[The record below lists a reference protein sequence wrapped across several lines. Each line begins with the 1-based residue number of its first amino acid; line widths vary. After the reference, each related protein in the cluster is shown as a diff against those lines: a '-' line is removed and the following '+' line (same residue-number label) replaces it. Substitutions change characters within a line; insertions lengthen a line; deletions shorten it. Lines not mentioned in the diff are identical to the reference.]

1 MIRIFR
7 KLLIT
12 TGKAIPFVLCFIV
25 LINYIECG
33 LCLIRE
39 DYVLYGE
46 HILLNTKVSFIVGDF
61 FEYDF
66 VAIAI
71 VIIISVAVETCT
83 YNKLACVYLCVNLL
97 EKNLFTF
104 SMDEVWVETVCVC
117 NIIPIMILLYKGFRK
132 LTKQ

>member
-1 MIRIFR
+1 M
-7 KLLIT
+7 
-12 TGKAIPFVLCFIV
+12 LCFIV

-46 HILLNTKVSFIVGDF
+46 YIIPNTKVSFIVGDF

-71 VIIISVAVETCT
+71 VIIISVAVETCI
-83 YNKLACVYLCVNLL
+83 YNKLACLYLCVNLL
-97 EKNLFTF
+97 EKELFTS
-104 SMDEVWVETVCVC
+104 SMDEVWVEAVCVC
-117 NIIPIMILLYKGFRK
+117 NIIPIMILLYKGFVK
-132 LTKQ
+132 LYKS